1 MNTGVAIL
9 LAGVDETLSYL
20 SYHVLGCLVPA
31 FFIVG
36 SIAALLSKE
45 AIIRYFG
52 ASAKRWLSYSI
63 ASVSGTILA
72 VRSCTVLPMFAGLYK
87 MSLRKP

>member
-1 MNTGVAIL
+1 MNAIVTVFR
-9 LAGVDETLSYL
+9 AGVDETLTYL

-31 FFIVG
+31 FFIAG
-36 SIAALLSKE
+36 GIAVLLSKE

-52 ASAKRWLSYSI
+52 ASARRRLSYSI

-72 VRSCTVLPMFAGLYK
+72 VL
-87 MSLRKP
+87 SLIHI